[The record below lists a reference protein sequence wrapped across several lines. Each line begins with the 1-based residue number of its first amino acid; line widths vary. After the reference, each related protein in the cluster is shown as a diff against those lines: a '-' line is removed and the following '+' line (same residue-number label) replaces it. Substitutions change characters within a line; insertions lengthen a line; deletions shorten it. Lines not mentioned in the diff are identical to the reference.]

1 MSASVTGTAKATQ
14 WAAALDE
21 GRDPRAEAVNMA
33 PADEAK
39 EALIS
44 GLRLVKGVDLRLLGE
59 RFGLDLWSR
68 FAPEIEGLV
77 EEGLLIR
84 KKDRLRI
91 PEERLLVSNAVLS
104 RFV

>member
-1 MSASVTGTAKATQ
+1 V

-21 GRDPRAEAVNMA
+21 GRDPRAEAVTLA
-33 PADEAK
+33 PEDEAK

-59 RFGLDLWSR
+59 RFGLDLWAR

-77 EEGLLIR
+77 EEGLLLR